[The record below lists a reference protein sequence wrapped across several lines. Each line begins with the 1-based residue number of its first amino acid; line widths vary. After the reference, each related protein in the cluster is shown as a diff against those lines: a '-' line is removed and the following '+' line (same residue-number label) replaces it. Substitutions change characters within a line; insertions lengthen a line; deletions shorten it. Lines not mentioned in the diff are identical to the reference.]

1 MDTVHCLHAYTGEG
15 KGKTTC
21 AVGLCVRHAGCGGR
35 VLFTQFLKGN
45 NSGEIAPLS
54 AMPGVTVLLGQPVKK
69 FVFAM
74 NAQER
79 AEEAAAQKAH
89 LLRIDE
95 AVRALRPTLV
105 VCDELLAAIEVGF
118 IDAGSAEE
126 CIRRWLESSEVVVTG
141 RKAPQNIADLA
152 GYATEMRKIK
162 HPYDSGISARR
173 GVEF

>member
-35 VLFTQFLKGN
+35 VLFTQFLKNN

-54 AMPGVTVLLGQPVKK
+54 AMPGVTVLLGQPTKK

-89 LLRIDE
+89 LLR
-95 AVRALRPTLV
+95 
-105 VCDELLAAIEVGF
+105 CDELLAAIEVGF

-162 HPYDSGISARR
+162 HPYDSGIPARR